1 MVSQTAEYALR
12 AVAWL
17 AVHPGL
23 ATAEAIAEQTRVPAR
38 YMAKVLGTLARAGI
52 VAGRRGVGGGF
63 RLARDPAQLTLL
75 DVVAAVEPIQRITTC
90 PLGLPL
96 HQGELCRLHAR
107 LDAALAAL
115 ERELAG
121 ATIEQLFA
129 GGGPLAPLCLGAM
142 PGEKPPGPGQRT
154 RHDDEHPDR
163 GSTRE
168 PDA

>member
-23 ATAEAIAEQTRVPAR
+23 ATAERIAEQTRVPAR

-52 VAGRRGVGGGF
+52 VTGRRGVGGGF
-63 RLARDPAQLTLL
+63 RLARDPASLTLL
-75 DVVAAVEPIQRITTC
+75 DVVAAVEPIHRITAC

-96 HQGELCRLHAR
+96 HQGQLCRLHQR
-107 LDAALAAL
+107 LDDALAAM

-121 ATIEQLFA
+121 ATFEQLFA
-129 GGGPLAPLCLGAM
+129 GGGPFAPLCLCDPQGENPQPPAEIPQPPADQHA
-142 PGEKPPGPGQRT
+142 PG
-154 RHDDEHPDR
+154 DE
-163 GSTRE
+163 RE
-168 PDA
+168 PHE